1 MREQTDAER
10 IECFFETMEIPDD
23 DGRWPAMKTLLNTT
37 LEELSK
43 HQPAALVQHA
53 DAVVLK
59 LEDSHAS
66 VRFTALGVLKS
77 MGPEIVAQHA
87 DAVVLKLADS
97 VGDVR
102 WAALALLM
110 ELDPAA
116 VAQHAGAIV
125 VKLVDSN
132 SVLRFMGEL
141 LLTKLLDPAAIAQ
154 YADALVLNL
163 EAPHAIVRCQ
173 ALQVL
178 IELEPAVLAQHA
190 DAIVLKL
197 EDPHPNVRCQALLAL
212 GKMGPAALVQHA
224 SAVLNSLYDTV
235 TITVVCPPEKY
246 EPIEMKGVD
255 IASVGDTVHDV
266 AMRTLH
272 KLPGF
277 VTHEVDFEA
286 ANLRSRILGRL
297 GWYRYRLRQRCWMG
311 LALYW
316 YALPYRPSGPGHA
329 RDVEAWD
336 RMIEE

>member
-1 MREQTDAER
+1 MRPPARRSSRILFQSAARQQTDAER
-10 IECFFETMEIPDD
+10 IECFFKGLEMLEIPDG
-23 DGRWPAMKTLLNTT
+23 DGRLPAMKTVLKAT
-37 LEELSK
+37 LEAMSK
-43 HQPAALVQHA
+43 LEPAALVQHA

-102 WAALALLM
+102 WAALTVLRD
-110 ELDPAA
+110 LDPAA
-116 VAQHAGAIV
+116 VAQHADAIV
-125 VKLVDSN
+125 WGLDDTYSA
-132 SVLRFMGEL
+132 LRF
-141 LLTKLLDPAAIAQ
+141 KA
-154 YADALVLNL
+154 ALVLIKL
-163 EAPHAIVRCQ
+163 EA
-173 ALQVL
+173 
-178 IELEPAVLAQHA
+178 AVLAQHA

-197 EDPHPNVRCQALLAL
+197 EDPHSSVRCQALLAL

-224 SAVLNSLYDTV
+224 RAVLNRLGDTE

-246 EPIEMKGVD
+246 KPIEMKGVD

-297 GWYRYRLRQRCWMG
+297 AWYRYRLRQRCWRG

>member
-1 MREQTDAER
+1 MRPPARRSSRILFQSAARQQTDAER
-10 IECFFETMEIPDD
+10 IECFFKGLEMLEIPDG
-23 DGRWPAMKTLLNTT
+23 DGRLPAMKTVLKAT
-37 LEELSK
+37 LEAMSK
-43 HQPAALVQHA
+43 LEPAALVQHA

-102 WAALALLM
+102 WAALTVLRD
-110 ELDPAA
+110 LDPAA
-116 VAQHAGAIV
+116 VAQHADAIV
-125 VKLVDSN
+125 WGLDDTYSA
-132 SVLRFMGEL
+132 LRF
-141 LLTKLLDPAAIAQ
+141 KA
-154 YADALVLNL
+154 ALVLIKL
-163 EAPHAIVRCQ
+163 EA
-173 ALQVL
+173 
-178 IELEPAVLAQHA
+178 AVLAQHA
-190 DAIVLKL
+190 DAIVLKP
-197 EDPHPNVRCQALLAL
+197 EDPHSSVRCQALLAL

-224 SAVLNSLYDTV
+224 RAVLNRLGDTE

-246 EPIEMKGVD
+246 KPIEMKGVD

-297 GWYRYRLRQRCWMG
+297 AWYRYRLRQRCWRG

>member
-1 MREQTDAER
+1 ML
-10 IECFFETMEIPDD
+10 EIPDG
-23 DGRWPAMKTLLNTT
+23 DGRLPAMKTVLKAT
-37 LEELSK
+37 LEAMSK
-43 HQPAALVQHA
+43 LEPAALVQHA

-102 WAALALLM
+102 WAALTVLRD
-110 ELDPAA
+110 LDPAA
-116 VAQHAGAIV
+116 VAQHADAIV
-125 VKLVDSN
+125 WGLDDTYSA
-132 SVLRFMGEL
+132 LRF
-141 LLTKLLDPAAIAQ
+141 KA
-154 YADALVLNL
+154 ALVLIKL
-163 EAPHAIVRCQ
+163 EA
-173 ALQVL
+173 
-178 IELEPAVLAQHA
+178 AVLAQHA

-197 EDPHPNVRCQALLAL
+197 EDPHSSVRCQALLAL

-224 SAVLNSLYDTV
+224 RAVLNRLGDTE

-246 EPIEMKGVD
+246 KPIEMKGVD

>member
-1 MREQTDAER
+1 MRPPARRSSRILFQSAARQQTDAER
-10 IECFFETMEIPDD
+10 IECFFKGLEMLEIPDG
-23 DGRWPAMKTLLNTT
+23 DGRLPAMKTVLKAT
-37 LEELSK
+37 LEAMSK
-43 HQPAALVQHA
+43 LEPAALVQHA

-102 WAALALLM
+102 WAALTVLRD
-110 ELDPAA
+110 LDPAA
-116 VAQHAGAIV
+116 VAQHADAIV
-125 VKLVDSN
+125 WGLDDTYSA
-132 SVLRFMGEL
+132 LRF
-141 LLTKLLDPAAIAQ
+141 KA
-154 YADALVLNL
+154 ALVLIKL
-163 EAPHAIVRCQ
+163 EA
-173 ALQVL
+173 
-178 IELEPAVLAQHA
+178 AVLAQHA

-197 EDPHPNVRCQALLAL
+197 EDPHSSVRCQALLAL

-224 SAVLNSLYDTV
+224 RAVLNRLGDTE

-246 EPIEMKGVD
+246 KPIEMKGVD

-277 VTHEVDFEA
+277 VTHDVDFEA

-297 GWYRYRLRQRCWMG
+297 AWYRYRLRQRCWRG

>member
-1 MREQTDAER
+1 MRPPARRSSRILFQSAARQQTDAER
-10 IECFFETMEIPDD
+10 IECFFKGLEMLEIPDG
-23 DGRWPAMKTLLNTT
+23 DGRLPAMKTVLKAT
-37 LEELSK
+37 LEAMSK
-43 HQPAALVQHA
+43 LEPAALVQHA

-102 WAALALLM
+102 WAALTVLRD
-110 ELDPAA
+110 LDPAA
-116 VAQHAGAIV
+116 VAQHADAIV
-125 VKLVDSN
+125 WGLDDTYSA
-132 SVLRFMGEL
+132 LRF
-141 LLTKLLDPAAIAQ
+141 KA
-154 YADALVLNL
+154 ALVLIKL
-163 EAPHAIVRCQ
+163 EA
-173 ALQVL
+173 
-178 IELEPAVLAQHA
+178 AVLAQHA

-197 EDPHPNVRCQALLAL
+197 EDPHSSVRCQALLAL

-224 SAVLNSLYDTV
+224 RAVLNRLGDTE

-246 EPIEMKGVD
+246 KPIEMKGVD

-277 VTHEVDFEA
+277 VTHDVDFEA